1 MTNVSV
7 LLFDLKTGRSSST
20 VQVRLLRFLKAMN
33 VCRGGELM
41 GVDMLLLDSQANYLT
56 PPSATMMPATMN
68 FNRLATHMPNLKS
81 SSIYNYLLST
91 DLICEITV
99 VMSTVTDPFQD
110 KNRVMATINMEND
123 MYVTMSFFDSQ
134 AVKMHN
140 QQEKMRGDPRVVV
153 ATSVNPK
160 MVGGHLFLNATSGT
174 HIYFDKETAVG
185 ESFFYMLV
193 AQDTGLTP
201 ASPRLRGYA
210 KVESLS
216 IAELNNFV
224 TTAPSQSD
232 WNKGGEG
239 MLVFSGMYYYRQLIQ
254 YRVEMPVADETGE
267 ALFVCF
273 DGVLTKLHNMRALY
287 HLNK

>member
-1 MTNVSV
+1 
-7 LLFDLKTGRSSST
+7 
-20 VQVRLLRFLKAMN
+20 
-33 VCRGGELM
+33 
-41 GVDMLLLDSQANYLT
+41 
-56 PPSATMMPATMN
+56 
-68 FNRLATHMPNLKS
+68 
-81 SSIYNYLLST
+81 
-91 DLICEITV
+91 
-99 VMSTVTDPFQD
+99 
-110 KNRVMATINMEND
+110 

-201 ASPRLRGYA
+201 ATPRLRGYA

-224 TTAPSQSD
+224 TTAPSQEIDFVCTGRVTGIKVEKGWCHVSHVCLATILMQLMFSD
-232 WNKGGEG
+232 TVWRCPLQMK
-239 MLVFSGMYYYRQLIQ
+239 LVKLCLSVSWGIDETAQHGSLIQ
-254 YRVEMPVADETGE
+254 
-267 ALFVCF
+267 F
-273 DGVLTKLHNMRALY
+273 KQ
-287 HLNK
+287 